1 MDKLLNKIICGD
13 CIEVMKDFPSN
24 SVDAIVTDPPA
35 GISFMGKEWDS
46 NKGGRNKWIEWM
58 SKVAKEC
65 LRVLKPG
72 GHAFVWAFPRT
83 SHWTGMAWENGGF
96 EPRDVVIHAFGS
108 GFPKSLSIGKAFNKL
123 ETKEWSAIG
132 KALDNID
139 QKSIIEV
146 WNTNSNNVK
155 IVATLSEK
163 SQTETGIC
171 MPKSDSVHES
181 ATENPLL
188 IKYNV
193 NVSIVENSFIEIQ
206 AQFTKESTVQQN
218 VDTIITEIKELQNL
232 ATTVENSQQRD
243 PATRSM
249 NIFTAQCDV
258 KEWLNE
264 NTEVN
269 HKVDEALKTLRGN
282 KKYSSEEIT
291 NVLCAM
297 IPSVLKHTILNQSKT
312 FQNLGTNQKTECAS
326 AINVIITEYT
336 AENLIS
342 NTVAILKSKA
352 VDQIQGNE
360 REVVGINKNGGMSIE
375 NGMTFRDDNWEPE
388 TRDLPVSKGTSEWE
402 GWGTALKPAYENWWL
417 LRKPISE
424 KSIAEN
430 CLKWGTGGINIE
442 QSRVLTPDDEERK
455 QKILAGEVVCNAFC
469 DKHGLYPSSLDDMLS
484 FSQQQLL
491 DFYQHI
497 FSELGSYSISYTN
510 LLHNLDSLDYKS
522 CKQLLGVPYDC
533 GRLSERVS
541 EYVYGRQQFQ
551 GSQSDYPTLSRLYG
565 ECVRLNLDVA
575 PNVFPLNSDVQSDIL
590 HYLSSKENNL
600 LDNNPHLVFVLVFL
614 AYSLLVNNNLH
625 NHYTTCKN
633 KMQVG
638 RFPSNLTHDNSEE
651 VRECFPETKSCTRQ
665 PTGKGILN
673 PETGWNQNSM
683 IDKTERGHND
693 SGNAS
698 RFFKSII
705 YQAKSSKSDR
715 NSNGVVK
722 NIHPTC
728 KPTLLMQYLI
738 NMITPKGGIVLDVFA
753 GSGTTCVAAKKLK
766 RNYIGIE
773 IDPEYCKIARARIKA
788 VPLSLI

>member
-1 MDKLLNKIICGD
+1 
-13 CIEVMKDFPSN
+13 
-24 SVDAIVTDPPA
+24 
-35 GISFMGKEWDS
+35 
-46 NKGGRNKWIEWM
+46 
-58 SKVAKEC
+58 
-65 LRVLKPG
+65 
-72 GHAFVWAFPRT
+72 
-83 SHWTGMAWENGGF
+83 
-96 EPRDVVIHAFGS
+96 
-108 GFPKSLSIGKAFNKL
+108 
-123 ETKEWSAIG
+123 
-132 KALDNID
+132 
-139 QKSIIEV
+139 
-146 WNTNSNNVK
+146 
-155 IVATLSEK
+155 
-163 SQTETGIC
+163 
-171 MPKSDSVHES
+171 
-181 ATENPLL
+181 
-188 IKYNV
+188 
-193 NVSIVENSFIEIQ
+193 
-206 AQFTKESTVQQN
+206 
-218 VDTIITEIKELQNL
+218 
-232 ATTVENSQQRD
+232 
-243 PATRSM
+243 
-249 NIFTAQCDV
+249 
-258 KEWLNE
+258 
-264 NTEVN
+264 
-269 HKVDEALKTLRGN
+269 
-282 KKYSSEEIT
+282 
-291 NVLCAM
+291 
-297 IPSVLKHTILNQSKT
+297 
-312 FQNLGTNQKTECAS
+312 
-326 AINVIITEYT
+326 
-336 AENLIS
+336 
-342 NTVAILKSKA
+342 
-352 VDQIQGNE
+352 
-360 REVVGINKNGGMSIE
+360 
-375 NGMTFRDDNWEPE
+375 
-388 TRDLPVSKGTSEWE
+388 
-402 GWGTALKPAYENWWL
+402 
-417 LRKPISE
+417 
-424 KSIAEN
+424 
-430 CLKWGTGGINIE
+430 
-442 QSRVLTPDDEERK
+442 
-455 QKILAGEVVCNAFC
+455 
-469 DKHGLYPSSLDDMLS
+469 MLS